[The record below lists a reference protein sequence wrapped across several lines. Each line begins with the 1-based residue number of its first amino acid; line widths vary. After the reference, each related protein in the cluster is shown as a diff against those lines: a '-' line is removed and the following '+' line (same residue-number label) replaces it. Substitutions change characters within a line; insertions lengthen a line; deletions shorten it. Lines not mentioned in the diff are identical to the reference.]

1 MKEDI
6 LLYEDGIKQ
15 ILHDIASENGFYI
28 KHLESGLDKLYPLI
42 YLNLIHTIFQCYR
55 KEKHDMSKEKNLKI
69 KDTLYAIKER
79 RANMDCR
86 VFSVKIQENRL
97 SKAKSEKL
105 KRCFLEAKWLYN
117 AILATET
124 LTLED
129 TSSVQVKVKD
139 SFEVREIK
147 TLSAQMKQSVVDSAK
162 TNVFNLS
169 KAKKHGVKVGKLQF
183 KKECNE
189 INLKQFGQTYM
200 IKDKNKIHIQRI
212 GILVVNGLEQI
223 NLDEVEFAN
232 AKLIQKSSGFY
243 INLTVY
249 SNKQPQSNVEKE
261 VLGVDMGIKDQLIF
275 SNGVKVNFYLE
286 ESERLKG
293 LMRKLARQTKG
304 SNQHK
309 QTLHRI
315 EKIYEHYNN
324 KKNDVVNKLNFV
336 LSENYIICFQDELLR
351 QWKRRKSKR
360 RFSFGRKVQHGI
372 LGRAKD
378 KLRKNPFNVMLESYV
393 PTTQTCPKCGCLT
406 KHSLDKRSYH
416 CNNCGFENSDRDIHS
431 ANMMVLLSGYGTYRS
446 LNTDTVSTERMI
458 GFLDSLSN
466 LGVVVS
472 TTNSMEARCL

>member
-1 MKEDI
+1 M
-6 LLYEDGIKQ
+6 YEERNRKIK
-15 ILHDIASENGFYI
+15 ENG
-28 KHLESGLDKLYPLI
+28 KA
-42 YLNLIHTIFQCYR
+42 TR
-55 KEKHDMSKEKNLKI
+55 
-69 KDTLYAIKER
+69 ER

-97 SKAKSEKL
+97 SNAKREKL

-124 LTLED
+124 LTLEN

-139 SFEVREIK
+139 AFEVREIK
-147 TLSAQMKQSVVDSAK
+147 TLSAQMKQSVVESVK
-162 TNVFNLS
+162 TNLSNLS
-169 KAKKHGVKVGKLQF
+169 KAKKYGVKVGKLQF

-189 INLKQFGQTYM
+189 INLKQFGQTYAT
-200 IKDKNKIHIQRI
+200 KDKNKIHIQRI
-212 GILVVNGLEQI
+212 GILVVNGLEQV
-223 NLDEVEFAN
+223 NMDEVEFAN
-232 AKLIQKSSGFY
+232 AKLVQKPSGYY
-243 INLTVY
+243 INITTY
-249 SNKQPQSNVEKE
+249 SKKQPRSNIEKE
-261 VLGVDMGIKDQLIF
+261 VIGVDMGIKDQLIF

-286 ESERLKG
+286 ESEQLKG

-304 SNQHK
+304 SNQYK

-315 EKIYEHYNN
+315 KKVFEHQNS
-324 KKNDVVNKLNFV
+324 KKNNVVNKLNFV

-351 QWKRRKSKR
+351 QWKRKKSKR
-360 RFSFGRKVQHGI
+360 RFSFGRKIQHGI
-372 LGRAKD
+372 LGRVKN
-378 KLRKNPFNVMLESYV
+378 KLKQNPSNVMLESSV

-416 CNNCGFENSDRDIHS
+416 CSHCGFENPDRDVHS

-446 LNTDTVSTERMI
+446 LNTDTVSTKRMA

-472 TTNSMEARCL
+472 TTSSMEARCL